1 MMAKLN
7 KKIVGNPS
15 GKVGDVVFR
24 NLNGKTFAIPF
35 KGSNKI
41 SNSPACVNN
50 RKRFAS
56 AIAFSK
62 LVNSFPDLNKIWRTS
77 SLPGYTGFNKIMKIN
92 LPLFVNNLPTVH
104 NVISPPGFNIKID
117 NFSFFPQLLSVDFTP
132 SKTFNKTFIVNII
145 IFLFEPH
152 NKKYI
157 PPFIFIPKTLELSDI
172 TKSISSSFALSLST
186 DDSRIIS
193 KYSKSIIYFSLSHT
207 TSASFIFS
215 DSTSLLSS
223 II

>member
-1 MMAKLN
+1 MAKLN
-7 KKIVGNPS
+7 KKIVGNLS

-24 NLNGKTFAIPF
+24 NINGKTFAIPF

-62 LVNSFPDLNKIWRTS
+62 LVNSFSDLNKIWRTS
-77 SLPGYTGFNKIMKIN
+77 SLTGYTGFNKIMKIN
-92 LPLFVNNLPTVH
+92 LPLFLNNLPTVH

-117 NFSFFPQLLSVDFTP
+117 NFSFSPQLLSVDFTP

-157 PPFIFIPKTLELSDI
+157 PPFIYIPKTLELSGI
-172 TKSISSSFALSLST
+172 SKSVSSSFALSFSI
-186 DDSRIIS
+186 DESRIIS
-193 KYSKSIIYFSLSHT
+193 KYSTSIIYFSLSHT
-207 TSASFIFS
+207 TSAPIIFS

-223 II
+223 VI